1 MITVTYKKM
10 IKIRKI
16 LTLVLSAICTTALA
30 TSPYDLQKPF
40 GFCTVSSRNS
50 SDSTYNITGGGCYK
64 YPIKGVKK
72 DRVITLTATGKDMK
86 QEITKAVKDYDVIV
100 FDGQKGDFIVSSIIS
115 FKELKNKTL
124 LGINHAKLCTTWF
137 ATQEIIKALNDAG
150 VPQMS
155 SSKNTGG
162 TLSNGHKVSEEAE
175 FNTRQIIINMTGDEK
190 EAYRNSGVFFFKDCE
205 NLIIRN
211 LTFQG
216 PGSIDVGGSDLVSLY
231 GSKHCWIDHC
241 DFMDGMDGNFDITRL
256 SDFITVSWCTFS
268 YNERSY
274 MHQNTNL
281 VGANDNE
288 QTGYL
293 NITYAF
299 NEWGKDCKARM
310 PMARVGKIHMLNNY
324 YNCAGNA
331 TNCINPRRNSEF
343 LIEGNYFEKKVYRY
357 YGQKDAVAVRWGKD
371 NFVSERHGQDAP
383 QSFGETVTV
392 PYKYK
397 VVKSSV
403 IPAEVGNNAG
413 ATLFTN
419 ASKK

>member
-1 MITVTYKKM
+1 MKYQNSTQKVTYKAADSSDYSFDKQNAFGWGTCSD
-10 IKIRKI
+10 INGTPYQLDGGWHKENPTYTI
-16 LTLVLSAICTTALA
+16 LYASSGDDRQAIMEAIETFDIVVLDGSQGDFVLSEYLLMRNIKNKSILGRNKARLCTQWYITPELRQVLDDANVNQYS
-30 TSPYDLQKPF
+30 TS
-40 GFCTVSSRNS
+40 GG
-50 SDSTYNITGGGCYK
+50 TGGY
-64 YPIKGVKK
+64 
-72 DRVITLTATGKDMK
+72 
-86 QEITKAVKDYDVIV
+86 
-100 FDGQKGDFIVSSIIS
+100 
-115 FKELKNKTL
+115 
-124 LGINHAKLCTTWF
+124 
-137 ATQEIIKALNDAG
+137 
-150 VPQMS
+150 
-155 SSKNTGG
+155 
-162 TLSNGHKVSEEAE
+162 LSNGKWIDEARE
-175 FNTRQIIINMTGDEK
+175 QHTRQVIIDFTGDET
-190 EAYRNSGVFFFKDCE
+190 EVYRNAGIFKLDSSDE
-205 NLIIRN
+205 NIIIRN
-211 LTFQG
+211 LTLVG
-216 PGSIDVGGSDLVSLY
+216 PGSVDVGGTDIISNY
-231 GSKHCWIDHC
+231 GATNVWIDHC

-299 NEWGKDCKARM
+299 NEWGKGCKARM

-357 YGQKDAVAVRWGKD
+357 YGQRDAVAVTWGKD
-371 NFVSERHGQDAP
+371 NFVSERHGQDVP

>member
-1 MITVTYKKM
+1 M
-10 IKIRKI
+10 
-16 LTLVLSAICTTALA
+16 VLCLSVSAMAQST
-30 TSPYDLQKPF
+30 YDLQKPF
-40 GFCTVSSRNS
+40 GFCTVSSRT
-50 SDSTYNITGGGCYK
+50 DKTSTYSITGGGCYT
-64 YPIKGVKK
+64 YPVTGVSSSK
-72 DRVITLTATGKDMK
+72 VITLTSSGQDMK
-86 QEITKAVKDYDVIV
+86 SAIKNAIDNYSVII
-100 FDGQKGDFIVSSIIS
+100 FDGSNGDFKVSSNIGFS
-115 FKELKNKTL
+115 NTKNKTL
-124 LGINHAKLCTTWF
+124 IGINNAKLVTTWY
-137 ATQEIIKALNDAG
+137 ATAEIIKALNDAG
-150 VPQMS
+150 VPEMS
-155 SSKNTGG
+155 TSGGGG
-162 TLSNGHKVSEEAE
+162 TLPNGQYVAEEAE
-175 FNTRQIIINMTGDEK
+175 YYTRKIIIEKTGDNSEK
-190 EAYRNSGVFFFKDCE
+190 YRSSGVFSFNGCQ
-205 NLIIRN
+205 NIIIRN
-211 LTFQG
+211 ITFQG
-216 PGSIDVGGSDLVSLY
+216 PGSIDVGGSDLISFS
-231 GSKHCWIDHC
+231 GGTKNCWVDHC

-299 NEWGKDCKARM
+299 NEWGKGCKARM

-357 YGQKDAVAVRWGKD
+357 YGQKDAVAVTWGKD
-371 NFVSERHGQDAP
+371 NFVSESHGQDAP

-397 VVKSSV
+397 VIKSSV
-403 IPAEVGNNAG
+403 IPTEVGNNAG
-413 ATLFTN
+413 ATLFGDSSTS
-419 ASKK
+419 AKPIK

>member
-175 FNTRQIIINMTGDEK
+175 FNTRQIIINM
-190 EAYRNSGVFFFKDCE
+190 
-205 NLIIRN
+205 IRA
-211 LTFQG
+211 
-216 PGSIDVGGSDLVSLY
+216 
-231 GSKHCWIDHC
+231 K
-241 DFMDGMDGNFDITRL
+241 
-256 SDFITVSWCTFS
+256 
-268 YNERSY
+268 
-274 MHQNTNL
+274 
-281 VGANDNE
+281 
-288 QTGYL
+288 
-293 NITYAF
+293 
-299 NEWGKDCKARM
+299 
-310 PMARVGKIHMLNNY
+310 
-324 YNCAGNA
+324 
-331 TNCINPRRNSEF
+331 
-343 LIEGNYFEKKVYRY
+343 
-357 YGQKDAVAVRWGKD
+357 
-371 NFVSERHGQDAP
+371 
-383 QSFGETVTV
+383 
-392 PYKYK
+392 
-397 VVKSSV
+397 
-403 IPAEVGNNAG
+403 
-413 ATLFTN
+413 TL
-419 ASKK
+419 

>member
-1 MITVTYKKM
+1 M

-30 TSPYDLQKPF
+30 ISPYDLQKPF
-40 GFCTVSSRNS
+40 GFCTVSSRTS

-299 NEWGKDCKARM
+299 NEWGKGCKARM

-343 LIEGNYFEKKVYRY
+343 LIEGNYFEK
-357 YGQKDAVAVRWGKD
+357 
-371 NFVSERHGQDAP
+371 
-383 QSFGETVTV
+383 
-392 PYKYK
+392 
-397 VVKSSV
+397 
-403 IPAEVGNNAG
+403 
-413 ATLFTN
+413 
-419 ASKK
+419 